1 MFFVQSHELP
11 TSVDKL
17 PDHDEILNK
26 SAHGND
32 IILLL
37 YFLSFECNF
46 SPIMV
51 QCVWKSLHLADLGI
65 GGLICPSPVS
75 WST

>member
-1 MFFVQSHELP
+1 MRKLASMFFVQSHELP

-37 YFLSFECNF
+37 YFLSYECNF

-51 QCVWKSLHLADLGI
+51 QCVWRSLQDGEI
-65 GGLICPSPVS
+65 SPSC
-75 WST
+75 